1 MSRSKPVVLM
11 LLPAMDYDP
20 TESAVVWDCLTTAG
34 IDVQFA
40 TPSGEP
46 AYADPRLVDDG
57 FSVLSPVLMTR
68 PDCLSAYRR
77 MTEDPMFARPST
89 YETVD
94 LGKVDGLFV
103 PGGHA
108 KGVRSLLESSVAQEV
123 ARSAFSRNLPVGAVC
138 HGVLLLARSIDPA
151 TGQSVLYGRRT
162 TALTE
167 SLELSGWRL
176 TRLWL
181 GDYYRTYPTTV
192 EAEVIAALATERD
205 FERGPRFTVLRDSP
219 SHLGRGFTVRDGNYL
234 SGRWPGD
241 CHRLAKE
248 YVDLVLRRCREGT
261 GDVSG
266 GERQTNT

>member
-11 LLPAMDYDP
+11 LLPALDYDP
-20 TESAVVWDCLTTAG
+20 TESAVIWDGLVKAG

-40 TPSGEP
+40 TPDGEP
-46 AYADPRLVDDG
+46 AYADSRLVNEG
-57 FSVLSPVLMTR
+57 FSVLSPVLMTK
-68 PDCLSAYRR
+68 PDSLSAYRR
-77 MTEDPMFARPST
+77 MSDDPLFARPSA
-89 YETVD
+89 YDAVNLDDVE
-94 LGKVDGLFV
+94 GLFI

-108 KGVRSLLESSVAQEV
+108 KGVRTLLESAVAQQIAV
-123 ARSAFSRNLPVGAVC
+123 SAFARDLPVGAVC

-151 TGQSVLYGRRT
+151 TGQSVLHGRRT

-167 SLELSGWRL
+167 SLELTGWQL

-192 EAEVIAALATERD
+192 QAEVTAALASTRD

-219 SHLGRGFTVRDGNYL
+219 NHLERGFTVRDGHYL

-241 CHRLAKE
+241 CHRLAAE
-248 YVDLVLRRCREGT
+248 YADLVRASSR
-261 GDVSG
+261 S
-266 GERQTNT
+266 

>member
-1 MSRSKPVVLM
+1 MSRSNPVVLM

-20 TESAVVWDCLTTAG
+20 TESAVIWDALTAAG

-40 TPSGEP
+40 TPDGES
-46 AYADPRLVDDG
+46 AYADSRLVDEG

-68 PDCLSAYRR
+68 PNDLSAYRR
-77 MTEDPMFARPST
+77 MTDDPRFVQPLA
-89 YETVD
+89 YDAVNLD
-94 LGKVDGLFV
+94 NVDGLFI

-108 KGVRSLLESSVAQEV
+108 KGVRSLLESSVAQDIAV
-123 ARSAFSRNLPVGAVC
+123 SAFARNLPVAAVC

-151 TGQSVLYGRRT
+151 TGRSILHGRRT

-192 EAEVIAALATERD
+192 EAEVTSTLASKQD
-205 FERGPRFTVLRDSP
+205 FERGPSFTVLRDSP
-219 SHLGRGFTVRDGNYL
+219 THLSRGFTVRDGNYL

-241 CHRLAKE
+241 CHRLAAE
-248 YVDLVLRRCREGT
+248 YVDLVLENCRG
-261 GDVSG
+261 
-266 GERQTNT
+266 